1 MGLFGGLLKGITQVL
16 SPIGGAII
24 GGHDNKKAIGKANDA
39 LQTGFGNASGALTG
53 QLATDTTNYA
63 PYTSNG
69 ALAINQEGDILGLHG
84 NDAQSSAISGV
95 QDSPLFKSIFN
106 TGQNSVLSAASA
118 TGGLRGGNVNEALA
132 ENGENSFA
140 TTLQNL
146 LTQLGGISGQGLTAT
161 GQLANFGAGTAAG
174 VAGLDTQSGS
184 ANAGE
189 ILGKQSVDNNTISQL
204 QKIIASAM
212 GGGGGGIASAIGGAA
227 AGGAF

>member
-24 GGHDNKKAIGKANDA
+24 GGHDNKKAIGQANDA

-63 PYTSNG
+63 PYTG
-69 ALAINQEGDILGLHG
+69 AGSAAIGQEGDLAGLNG
-84 NDAQSSAISGV
+84 DPAQQASIDSLKA
-95 QDSPLFKSIFN
+95 SPLFTSLFDTGRDSI
-106 TGQNSVLSAASA
+106 LAAGSA
-118 TGGLRGGNVNEALA
+118 TGGLRGGNVNDALYK
-132 ENGENSFA
+132 NGQQ
-140 TTLQNL
+140 TLAQVIQQQL
-146 LTQLGGISGQGLTAT
+146 STLGGIAGQGLTAT